1 MVRAFGG
8 TSRRLTV
15 LAALVA
21 VLHPSFNEYRAFI
34 IRDAGYLA
42 FYLLALFWLAR
53 SVQISGLRY
62 PAAVLGALMVASLFR
77 IEGVVFLLSAPL
89 LILTVR
95 GKNGASPWARLTL
108 TVSAAGVLALVL
120 GWWLVAPGGATVAN
134 GAASMPLDVI
144 GTAWHQ
150 ITSSVS
156 HKIAVLRTEFLGTY
170 AAEYAWALFVFA
182 VLMILLSATFS
193 QLTIPWALLT
203 IGGLA
208 LGVRFPRKPLN
219 RIWLTLVGMHL
230 AILLVFA
237 VIKLF
242 LAARYPLALAVT
254 ILILIP
260 FALERVAQAIRW
272 HQLRTPARVLV
283 IVLLLWAGGESVSG
297 LDNATRAS
305 AVKQAGIWIA
315 AQSNAP
321 GALVSNDRRL
331 AYYAGRHG
339 DLDFIEGNVGKILH
353 GLRGDRWTDAEF
365 VALRL
370 TRHDT
375 RTRDWVIEALGKAPL
390 KVFEAESG
398 DRVLVYR
405 RP

>member
-1 MVRAFGG
+1 
-8 TSRRLTV
+8 
-15 LAALVA
+15 
-21 VLHPSFNEYRAFI
+21 
-34 IRDAGYLA
+34 
-42 FYLLALFWLAR
+42 
-53 SVQISGLRY
+53 
-62 PAAVLGALMVASLFR
+62 
-77 IEGVVFLLSAPL
+77 
-89 LILTVR
+89 
-95 GKNGASPWARLTL
+95 
-108 TVSAAGVLALVL
+108 
-120 GWWLVAPGGATVAN
+120 
-134 GAASMPLDVI
+134 
-144 GTAWHQ
+144 
-150 ITSSVS
+150 
-156 HKIAVLRTEFLGTY
+156 
-170 AAEYAWALFVFA
+170 
-182 VLMILLSATFS
+182 
-193 QLTIPWALLT
+193 
-203 IGGLA
+203 
-208 LGVRFPRKPLN
+208 
-219 RIWLTLVGMHL
+219 MHL

-315 AQSNAP
+315 TQSNAP

-339 DLDFIEGNVGKILH
+339 DLNFIEGNVGKILH
-353 GLRGDRWTDAEF
+353 GLRGDRWADAEF

-375 RTRDWVIEALGKAPL
+375 KTRDWVIEALGKAPL